1 MLLGNEMLEVQDWL
15 LRSEG
20 AARMLREGGELRNTL
35 GEHQAQGGEQ
45 TKDQV
50 TRKREHG
57 TFRGWAMLCAC
68 SDALSKSK
76 TKQTHSNVFS

>member
-1 MLLGNEMLEVQDWL
+1 M
-15 LRSEG
+15 
-20 AARMLREGGELRNTL
+20 RNTL

-50 TRKREHG
+50 TRKSEHG
-57 TFRGWAMLCAC
+57 TFQGWAMLCAC